1 MLGQSLKQSQLQK
14 LSPRQI
20 QLMQL
25 MQLPLYEL
33 EQRVKEELERNPT
46 LEEATPES
54 PDGPLDHDAQEND
67 QPQQDDPFEMEELFQ
82 QYIDDDPTN
91 YQQSGGNEEQYDAP
105 GSYTADESSF
115 FEYLETQLAN
125 LEFDNALDRTIA
137 LQIIGNLDDD
147 GYLQRLPSAIS
158 DDLLIN
164 YDVEVDTRRIKD
176 VLKVVQSLEPAGLA
190 ARNLRECL
198 LLQLNH
204 KVDTGEE
211 LDAHQFADL
220 VLAQT
225 IIREH
230 FELFSKKHYDK
241 LQEKLQVDEDE
252 LRDALGEILKLNPK
266 PASGLSGRAGG
277 RAARVVVPDFLVTV
291 QDGELSLRLTAR
303 NAPDLKINDYYQ
315 QQLAEYRRKQKES
328 GKLTTAQ
335 KQAAGFIRQSIDS
348 ASWFIEAIQQRQQT
362 LYSVMHA
369 IVRYQERFFRTG
381 DLKTLRPM
389 ILKDI
394 AGPTELDISTV
405 SRVVN
410 SKFVQTDFG
419 TYSLREFF
427 SEGMTNEEGEE
438 VSTTQVKKVLGEII
452 AAEDKRKP
460 LNDSKLQREL
470 KEAGYDIARRTVA
483 KYREQLGLPVARL
496 RKEL

>member
-46 LEEATPES
+46 LEEVAPDTPDQ
-54 PDGPLDHDAQEND
+54 DGQEADA
-67 QPQQDDPFEMEELFQ
+67 PTDDPFEMEELFQ
-82 QYIDDDPTN
+82 QYVDDDPTN
-91 YQQSGGNEEQYDAP
+91 YQQSGSSDDTYDAP
-105 GSYTADESSF
+105 GSYTADENTF
-115 FEYLETQLAN
+115 YEYLEGQLAN
-125 LEFDNALDRTIA
+125 LEFNTPLERLIGQ
-137 LQIIGNLDDD
+137 QIIGNLDDD
-147 GYLQRLPSAIS
+147 GYLQRLPSAIA

-164 YDVEVDTRRIKD
+164 YNLDVTPRQIKD
-176 VLKVVQSLEPAGLA
+176 VLKVVQSIEPPGLA

-204 KVDTGEE
+204 QIDDGEL
-211 LDAHQFADL
+211 LDDHTFADL
-220 VLAQT
+220 ILAQT
-225 IIREH
+225 VIRDH
-230 FELFSKKHYDK
+230 FELFSKKHYEK
-241 LQEKLQVDEDE
+241 LQEKLEVDEDE

-266 PASGLSGRAGG
+266 PASGLTGRAGG
-277 RAARVVVPDFLVTV
+277 RVARVVVPDFLVTV
-291 QDGELSLRLTAR
+291 VDDELKLSLTAR

-315 QQLAEYRRKQKES
+315 QQLAEYRKKQKAS

-335 KQAAGFIRQSIDS
+335 KQAAGFLRQNIDS

-362 LYSVMHA
+362 LYSVMWA
-369 IVRYQERFFRTG
+369 IVRYQEGFFRTG
-381 DLKTLRPM
+381 DMKVLRPM

-419 TYSLREFF
+419 TYSLRAFF
-427 SEGMTNEEGEE
+427 SEGMTNEDGEE
-438 VSTTQVKKVLGEII
+438 VSTTQVKKTLGEII

-460 LNDSKLQREL
+460 LNDSKLQRAL

>member
-1 MLGQSLKQSQLQK
+1 MLGQTLKQSQLQK

-33 EQRVKEELERNPT
+33 EQRIKEELERNPT
-46 LEEATPES
+46 LEEAPPEA
-54 PDGPLDHDAQEND
+54 PDRDAQE
-67 QPQQDDPFEMEELFQ
+67 PEAEHDDPFEMEELFQ

-91 YQQSGGNEEQYDAP
+91 YQQTAGASDEPYDAP
-105 GSYTADESSF
+105 GSYTADENTF
-115 FEYLETQLAN
+115 FEYLEGQLAN
-125 LEFDNALDRTIA
+125 LEFDSPLDRTIA

-147 GYLQRLPSAIS
+147 GYLQRLPTAIA

-164 YDVEVDTRRIKD
+164 YDIEVSTTRIKE
-176 VLKVVQSLEPAGLA
+176 VLRTVQSLDPPGLA

-198 LLQLNH
+198 LLQLNR
-204 KVDTGEE
+204 KVDDGEE
-211 LDAHQFADL
+211 LDDHTFADL
-220 VLAQT
+220 ILAQT
-225 IIREH
+225 VVRDH

-241 LQEKLQVDEDE
+241 LKEKLEVDEDE

-266 PASGLSGRAGG
+266 PASGLTGRAGG

-291 QDGELSLRLTAR
+291 QDGELKLSLTAR

-315 QQLAEYRRKQKES
+315 RQLADYRRRQKES

-335 KQAAGFIRQSIDS
+335 KQAAGFIRKNIDS
-348 ASWFIEAIQQRQQT
+348 AGWFIEAIQQRQQT
-362 LYSVMHA
+362 LYSVMWA
-369 IVRYQERFFRTG
+369 IVRYQEQFFRTG
-381 DLKTLRPM
+381 DIKTLRPM

-419 TYSLREFF
+419 TFSLREFF
-427 SEGMTNEEGEE
+427 SEGMTNEQGEE

-460 LNDSKLQREL
+460 LNDSKLQRAL
-470 KEAGYDIARRTVA
+470 KDAGYEIARRTVA